1 MERLAKSHPQAEGMT
16 LRALKQ
22 AAREL
27 LLAQASDWAFM
38 VNTGAMAGYAI
49 RRTKTHLLR
58 LNRLTNEIEAGRV
71 DEEGLSMIES
81 QVNIFP
87 QIDYRSFC

>member
-1 MERLAKSHPQAEGMT
+1 MERLARSHPQAEGLT

-22 AAREL
+22 AAREV

-38 VNTGAMAGYAI
+38 LNRGAMAEYAT
-49 RRTKTHLLR
+49 RRTRTHLLR
-58 LNRLTNEIEAGRV
+58 LNRLMNEIKAGGV

-81 QVNIFP
+81 QDNIFSE
-87 QIDYRSFC
+87 IDYRSFG